1 MKYRITE
8 EQLAN
13 LIEESTKKILSEAI
27 ENEGLGSSI
36 MKGLGSAAGKAMQH
50 VSNWGNS
57 FRQGYNQY
65 YNGGGSGYGQNTQGG
80 QGGQE
85 QSQILQRLSTEI
97 ENMKQQISALEQGN
111 PQQQQQPQQPQPQQP
126 QQPQPQQP
134 QPKQPSQNRK
144 RRK

>member
-1 MKYRITE
+1 MKYSITE

-13 LIEESTKKILSEAI
+13 IIEESTKKILSEAI

-36 MKGLGSAAGKAMQH
+36 MKGIGSAAGKAMQH
-50 VSNWGNS
+50 VSNWGDS

-65 YNGGGSGYGQNTQGG
+65 YNGGGGYGQNA

-85 QSQILQRLSTEI
+85 QNQILQRLSTEI

-111 PQQQQQPQQPQPQQP
+111 PQQ
-126 QQPQPQQP
+126 PQPQQP
-134 QPKQPSQNRK
+134 QPAQPNQNKRK
-144 RRK
+144 RK

>member
-50 VSNWGNS
+50 VSNLGDS

-65 YNGGGSGYGQNTQGG
+65 YNGGGSGYNQNTQV
-80 QGGQE
+80 GQE
-85 QSQILQRLSTEI
+85 QSQILQKLSTEI
-97 ENMKQQISALEQGN
+97 ENMKQQISKLEQGS
-111 PQQQQQPQQPQPQQP
+111 QPQQAQPNQNPQ
-126 QQPQPQQP
+126 
-134 QPKQPSQNRK
+134 NN
-144 RRK
+144 

>member
-13 LIEESTKKILSEAI
+13 IIEESTKKILSEAI

-36 MKGLGSAAGKAMQH
+36 MKGIGSAAGKAMQH
-50 VSNWGNS
+50 LSNWGDS

-65 YNGGGSGYGQNTQGG
+65 YNGGSGYGQNT

-85 QSQILQRLSTEI
+85 QSQILQRLSNEI
-97 ENMKQQISALEQGN
+97 ESMKQQISALEQGN
-111 PQQQQQPQQPQPQQP
+111 PQQPQP

-134 QPKQPSQNRK
+134 QPAQPNQNKRK
-144 RRK
+144 RK

>member
-8 EQLAN
+8 EQLTN
-13 LIEESTKKILSEAI
+13 LIEESTKRILSEAI
-27 ENEGLGSSI
+27 ENEGIGSSI

-65 YNGGGSGYGQNTQGG
+65 YNGGGGGYGQNAQGG

-111 PQQQQQPQQPQPQQP
+111 PQQPQQPLPQPQQ
-126 QQPQPQQP
+126 Q
-134 QPKQPSQNRK
+134 QPKQQNPNVKKALSRK
-144 RRK
+144 K

>member
-8 EQLAN
+8 EQLTN
-13 LIEESTKKILSEAI
+13 LIEESTKRILSETI

-57 FRQGYNQY
+57 FKQGYNQY
-65 YNGGGSGYGQNTQGG
+65 YNGGGGGYSQNA

-85 QSQILQRLSTEI
+85 QNQILQRLSTEI
-97 ENMKQQISALEQGN
+97 ESIKQQISALEQGN
-111 PQQQQQPQQPQPQQP
+111 PQQPQQT
-126 QQPQPQQP
+126 
-134 QPKQPSQNRK
+134 QPK
-144 RRK
+144 

>member
-50 VSNWGNS
+50 VSNWGDS

-65 YNGGGSGYGQNTQGG
+65 YNGGGGGYGQNTQGG
-80 QGGQE
+80 QE
-85 QSQILQRLSTEI
+85 QNQILQRLSTEI
-97 ENMKQQISALEQGN
+97 ENMKQQISALEQGSH
-111 PQQQQQPQQPQPQQP
+111 PQQA
-126 QQPQPQQP
+126 
-134 QPKQPSQNRK
+134 QPSQNPQNN
-144 RRK
+144 